1 MPGHGYYFHC
11 NAGYAVCNLKRQVC
25 FDYIYLMWHNYHFW
39 EFLVSSK
46 AFKLFLLPQLL
57 IDVNWIIFILNLLM
71 DTHLLVI
78 PW

>member
-11 NAGYAVCNLKRQVC
+11 NAGYTVCNLKGQVS
-25 FDYIYLMWHNYHFW
+25 FDYFNLMWHNYYFW